1 MARCFFFSP
10 DCIYKIH
17 SRIWTHNA
25 HAALA
30 PQYSAF
36 NTGCSLRPN
45 LNFEPKFQDCDK
57 ILAICEELEK
67 MLGGNKPSEIES
79 DIAYSLGTWEQFPGE
94 DITIPAVIIQNL
106 SRKFLLFR
114 CLKKYGVNG
123 GKKESFISYANFVRT
138 LYK

>member
-1 MARCFFFSP
+1 
-10 DCIYKIH
+10 
-17 SRIWTHNA
+17 
-25 HAALA
+25 
-30 PQYSAF
+30 
-36 NTGCSLRPN
+36 
-45 LNFEPKFQDCDK
+45 
-57 ILAICEELEK
+57 

-123 GKKESFISYANFVRT
+123 GKKESYISYANFVRT